1 MNHTQLT
8 LLTDCAV
15 ARHFN
20 ANQTIL
26 REGEFANGFYLVET
40 GKVALESEAGFG
52 ESIPIQIVG
61 AGDLLGWSWM
71 FPPYVWQFTA
81 RAIEPTTALFFYAAI
96 LREYC
101 EKDHSLGY
109 ELLKRISAVMV
120 TRLQAAHDQMLSLYS
135 KCALREPP
143 MVRRRSRLS
152 QANIR
157 IPTDNDLP
165 SNRIDAIFPSW
176 DDRCIIGVMVE
187 AEVVHSDSNKQL
199 IDTLRRS
206 KLFRR
211 YEQVFSE
218 ATGLPLTLRPVD
230 YWQLEHDGKKHQ
242 NRFCAMLAERPATLA
257 VCLQAHQDII
267 DHTGLIPHTVT
278 CPFGLTETAVPVKL
292 GAKIIGYLRIGSVL
306 RHTPAEIGHLE
317 GQPRTGAAWSAIHG
331 PDSQSMGEN
340 SAHSTRQIQCHRA
353 TAHIFRRTTLRTG

>member
-1 MNHTQLT
+1 MNARIRTRPETQIEPLSTRVALHPFLAGMNHTQLA

-81 RAIEPTTALFFYAAI
+81 RAIEPVTALFFYAMI

-120 TRLQAAHDQMLSLYS
+120 TRLQAAHDQMLSIYS
-135 KCALREPP
+135 SRDSRE
-143 MVRRRSRLS
+143 S
-152 QANIR
+152 
-157 IPTDNDLP
+157 
-165 SNRIDAIFPSW
+165 
-176 DDRCIIGVMVE
+176 
-187 AEVVHSDSNKQL
+187 L
-199 IDTLRRS
+199 I
-206 KLFRR
+206 
-211 YEQVFSE
+211 SE
-218 ATGLPLTLRPVD
+218 A
-230 YWQLEHDGKKHQ
+230 Q
-242 NRFCAMLAERPATLA
+242 F
-257 VCLQAHQDII
+257 
-267 DHTGLIPHTVT
+267 
-278 CPFGLTETAVPVKL
+278 
-292 GAKIIGYLRIGSVL
+292 
-306 RHTPAEIGHLE
+306 
-317 GQPRTGAAWSAIHG
+317 
-331 PDSQSMGEN
+331 
-340 SAHSTRQIQCHRA
+340 TR
-353 TAHIFRRTTLRTG
+353 